1 LIDVTPD
8 PESKKTDATAQRR
21 PRKLLTRAEILG
33 SDPQRLE
40 RLGRHLMVGFE
51 KFSELKPLVEKRA
64 IAGIFVSDGNVRGR
78 TAKAVAK
85 DIRELQ
91 DIRRAQGMPPLLVAA
106 DQEGGYVSRLSPPL
120 KRQQSLAALISHL
133 KKGDDPE
140 EAVRAYAEKQAH
152 ELQRIGITIN
162 FAPVVDLK
170 IGGRSRKDGSTHLY
184 WRAIS
189 DDPYLVAK
197 VAGWYCDTLAS
208 LNIICTL
215 KHFPGLGRVMH
226 DTHVSQGRIKASE
239 TKLELS
245 DWVPFRQ
252 LMARPGVAT
261 MIGHVRIS
269 DVDPTT
275 PASYSDAV
283 INGVLRSRWHGDRSL
298 LITDDF
304 SMGAILRSKDG
315 VGGAAVKAL
324 NAGIDLVLLRDME
337 KYYDTVMSALI
348 EADSDGDIDRKRER
362 RSRLRISKYLWI
374 NAMVTPQQAQ
384 Q

>member
-1 LIDVTPD
+1 
-8 PESKKTDATAQRR
+8 
-21 PRKLLTRAEILG
+21 
-33 SDPQRLE
+33 
-40 RLGRHLMVGFE
+40 
-51 KFSELKPLVEKRA
+51 
-64 IAGIFVSDGNVRGR
+64 
-78 TAKAVAK
+78 
-85 DIRELQ
+85 
-91 DIRRAQGMPPLLVAA
+91 
-106 DQEGGYVSRLSPPL
+106 
-120 KRQQSLAALISHL
+120 
-133 KKGDDPE
+133 
-140 EAVRAYAEKQAH
+140 
-152 ELQRIGITIN
+152 
-162 FAPVVDLK
+162 
-170 IGGRSRKDGSTHLY
+170 
-184 WRAIS
+184 
-189 DDPYLVAK
+189 
-197 VAGWYCDTLAS
+197 
-208 LNIICTL
+208 
-215 KHFPGLGRVMH
+215 
-226 DTHVSQGRIKASE
+226 
-239 TKLELS
+239 
-245 DWVPFRQ
+245 
-252 LMARPGVAT
+252 

-362 RSRLRISKYLWI
+362 RSRIRISKYLWI